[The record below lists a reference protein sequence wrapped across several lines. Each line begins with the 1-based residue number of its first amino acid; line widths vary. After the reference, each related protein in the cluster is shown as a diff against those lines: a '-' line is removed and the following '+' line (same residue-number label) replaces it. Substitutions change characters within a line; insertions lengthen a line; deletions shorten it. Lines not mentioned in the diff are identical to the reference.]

1 MRRTAFQCP
10 LKLVAAT
17 SGIVMRW
24 RRGSEDR
31 AKSAESVVSEI
42 QSDRQGLLPEGAGL
56 FYCLF
61 PATVTYTGQP
71 EKGIKSG
78 DGGMFIEKC
87 SKVFIVFMF

>member
-1 MRRTAFQCP
+1 MA
-10 LKLVAAT
+10 VAIA
-17 SGIVMRW
+17 GIVMRW
-24 RRGSEDR
+24 KRGSGGR

-61 PATVTYTGQP
+61 PATVTYTSQP